1 MTPDRA
7 VIAIA
12 GAAAIVAGAVIV
24 ASLARRRVADPRNRT
39 RLAVLIGVVAL
50 GTVALFEA
58 RALGGHFGHLTLAA
72 GIVSAGVAFAA
83 QEVIVSVAGWL
94 TILFA
99 HFYRI
104 GDRVEL
110 GGIRGDVIEIG
121 VLRTRLMEIGQWV
134 HSDLY
139 NGRVVLVANSFVFKE
154 PVFNYSG
161 EFPFVWDELVLPI
174 RYDSDLA
181 RARALVDRVVRDAT
195 RADTDAA
202 REAWSGM
209 LARYRIESA
218 RLEPM
223 VTLVANDNWVEFTAR
238 YVVSYRFRRARQ
250 DQIFTRLVE
259 EIHATGGA
267 VAIASATQQIVSP
280 STIDVVVHPNGG
292 AA

>member
-161 EFPFVWDELVLPI
+161 EFPFVWD
-174 RYDSDLA
+174 
-181 RARALVDRVVRDAT
+181 
-195 RADTDAA
+195 
-202 REAWSGM
+202 
-209 LARYRIESA
+209 
-218 RLEPM
+218 
-223 VTLVANDNWVEFTAR
+223 
-238 YVVSYRFRRARQ
+238 
-250 DQIFTRLVE
+250 
-259 EIHATGGA
+259 
-267 VAIASATQQIVSP
+267 
-280 STIDVVVHPNGG
+280 
-292 AA
+292 